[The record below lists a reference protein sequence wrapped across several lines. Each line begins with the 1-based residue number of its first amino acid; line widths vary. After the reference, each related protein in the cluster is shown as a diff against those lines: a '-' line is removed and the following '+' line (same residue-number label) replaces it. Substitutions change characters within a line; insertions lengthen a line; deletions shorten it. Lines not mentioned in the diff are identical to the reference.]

1 MPRAREGRIYLSP
14 PNVTEAEVNAV
25 TEALRSG
32 WIAPLGPEVNAF
44 EAEAAAFC
52 GTAHAVALSSGTAAL
67 HLGLLALGVAS
78 GDEVVVPTMTFGATA
93 FAVKYV
99 GAEPVFLDSES
110 ESWNL
115 DPDILTAFLAARSA
129 CGQLPAAII
138 TVDVFGRPC
147 NYPVIA
153 SIAER
158 YGVPLL
164 ADAAESLGATAGTRW
179 AGSYGEAA
187 VFSFNGNKIMTTSG
201 GGMLVTDN
209 ASLAEKVR
217 FWASQSREPFPWYQH
232 EEIGYNYRMS
242 NLLAAL
248 GRVQLARLPEMITR
262 RRSIRDEYAAWF
274 SDEPGVEVSGDP
286 RWGRSNGW
294 LTTILLDTYQHPAA
308 PVRVREALE
317 REDIEC
323 RPIWKPMH
331 QQPVFA
337 GSEVHLSGVADRLF
351 SDGLCLPSGS
361 EMTSKEVGRVA
372 QLIKRELAP

>member
-1 MPRAREGRIYLSP
+1 MTRSREGRIYLSP
-14 PNVTEAEVNAV
+14 PNVTDAEVQAV
-25 TEALRSG
+25 ADALRSG
-32 WIAPLGPEVNAF
+32 WVAPLGPEVNAF
-44 EAEAAAFC
+44 EVEAAAFC

-67 HLGLLALGVAS
+67 HLGLLALGVAR

-115 DPDILTAFLAARSA
+115 DPDLLTDFLSARAA

-147 NYPVIA
+147 NYPVIVA
-153 SIAER
+153 IAAR

-164 ADAAESLGATAGTRW
+164 ADAAEALGATAGTRR
-179 AGSYGEAA
+179 AGSYGQAA

-201 GGMLVTDN
+201 GGMLVTDD
-209 ASLAEKVR
+209 ASVADKVR

-248 GRVQLARLPEMITR
+248 GRVQLARLPEMIAR
-262 RRSIRDEYAAWF
+262 RRSIRDEYAAWL
-274 SDEPGVEVSGDP
+274 SDEPGVEVTGDP

-294 LTTILLDTYQHPAA
+294 LTTILMDPHQHPAA

-351 SDGLCLPSGS
+351 LDGLCLPSGS
-361 EMTSKEVGRVA
+361 EMTPKEVGRVS
-372 QLIKRELAP
+372 QLILRELAP